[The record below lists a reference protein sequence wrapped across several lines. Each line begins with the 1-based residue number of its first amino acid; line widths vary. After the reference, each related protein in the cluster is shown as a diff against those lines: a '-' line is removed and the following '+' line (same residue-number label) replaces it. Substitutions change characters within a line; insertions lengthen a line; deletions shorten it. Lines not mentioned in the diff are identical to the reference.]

1 MRVLAYS
8 KRFSASAS
16 VLSSG
21 FSGNLH
27 FTRHSPSGRR
37 RVGLGLRFLV
47 VRACIW
53 FLMAYRAN
61 GSLFCLRSVFAFGL
75 FTSHSPGK
83 SGLGR

>member
-1 MRVLAYS
+1 MRVFAYS
-8 KRFSASAS
+8 NRFSASAS
-16 VLSSG
+16 VLSCG

-27 FTRHSPSGRR
+27 FTRHSPLGRR
-37 RVGLGLRFLV
+37 RVGLGLRLSG
-47 VRACIW
+47 VRACIC
-53 FLMAYRAN
+53 FLMACRAN